1 MGLNINNMYTATLIN
16 KEELPD
22 GRLQVTVSYS
32 DGVDTQTE
40 TFIPQDKQG
49 YFHRTK
55 QVAES
60 LTTAK
65 LLKTEDNVGKEIV
78 VTPVVDTRTADEKA
92 QALWLETYYRLE
104 RLELLA
110 SKAFLTDTNLTALTK
125 KIADTK
131 TFLDANIKAEYLD
144 VI

>member
-1 MGLNINNMYTATLIN
+1 MYKAILTSK
-16 KEELPD
+16 KELED
-22 GRLQVTVSYS
+22 GRLEVTVSYS
-32 DGVDTQTE
+32 DGVDTKTE

-49 YFHRTK
+49 YLHRTK

-78 VTPVVDTRTADEKA
+78 ATLAVDTRTADEKA

-104 RLELLA
+104 QLEKLNA
-110 SKAFLTDTNLTALTK
+110 KAFLTGSRLTALTN
-125 KIADTK
+125 KIATAK
-131 TFLDANIKAEYLD
+131 TFLDANIKVEYLD

>member
-1 MGLNINNMYTATLIN
+1 MYKAILTSK
-16 KEELPD
+16 KELED
-22 GRLQVTVSYS
+22 GRLEVTVSYS
-32 DGVDTQTE
+32 DGVDTKTE

-78 VTPVVDTRTADEKA
+78 AKPVADTRTADEKA

-104 RLELLA
+104 QLEKLNEK
-110 SKAFLTDTNLTALTK
+110 SFLTGERLTLLNK
-125 KIADTK
+125 KIAAAK
-131 TFLDANIKAEYLD
+131 TYLNANIKVEYLD

>member
-1 MGLNINNMYTATLIN
+1 MFTATLTS
-16 KEELPD
+16 KRELED
-22 GRLQVTVSYS
+22 GRLEVTVSYS

-40 TFIPQDKQG
+40 TFIPQDKRG
-49 YFHRTK
+49 YIDRTQ

-65 LLKTEDNVGKEIV
+65 ALKTEDNIGQVIV
-78 VTPVVDTRTADEKA
+78 TKPVVDTRTASEKA
-92 QALWLETYYRLE
+92 QATWLEAYYRLE

-110 SKAFLTDTNLTALTK
+110 TKAFLTGPRLTALNR
-125 KIADTK
+125 KISDAK
-131 TFLDANIKAEYLD
+131 TFLDANILVEYLD

>member
-1 MGLNINNMYTATLIN
+1 MYKAKL
-16 KEELPD
+16 KSKRELED
-22 GRLQVTVSYS
+22 GRLEVTVSYS
-32 DGVDTQTE
+32 DGVDTHTE

-49 YFHRTK
+49 YIHRTE

-65 LLKTEDNVGKEIV
+65 ILKTEDNVGKEIV
-78 VTPVVDTRTADEKA
+78 AKPVEDTRTADEKA
-92 QALWLETYYRLE
+92 QALWLEAYYRLE
-104 RLELLA
+104 KLEKIA
-110 SKAFLTDTNLTALTK
+110 SQAFLTDTKLTALTK

-131 TFLDANIKAEYLD
+131 TFLDANILVEYLD

>member
-1 MGLNINNMYTATLIN
+1 MYKAILASK
-16 KEELPD
+16 KELGD
-22 GRLQVTVSYS
+22 GRLEVTVSYS
-32 DGVDTQTE
+32 DGVDTKTE

-65 LLKTEDNVGKEIV
+65 ILKTEDNVGKEIV
-78 VTPVVDTRTADEKA
+78 ATPVVDTRTADEKA

-110 SKAFLTDTNLTALTK
+110 TKNFLTGAKLTALTR
-125 KIADTK
+125 KIDETK
-131 TFLDANIKAEYLD
+131 TFLDANILVEYLD

>member
-1 MGLNINNMYTATLIN
+1 MYKAILTSK
-16 KEELPD
+16 KELED
-22 GRLQVTVSYS
+22 GRLEVTVSYS
-32 DGVDTQTE
+32 DGVDTKTE

-65 LLKTEDNVGKEIV
+65 ILKTEDNVGKEIV
-78 VTPVVDTRTADEKA
+78 ATPVVDTRTADEKA

-104 RLELLA
+104 QLEKLNEK
-110 SKAFLTDTNLTALTK
+110 SFLTGARLTLLNK
-125 KIADTK
+125 KIATAK
-131 TFLDANIKAEYLD
+131 TFLDANIKVEYLD

>member
-1 MGLNINNMYTATLIN
+1 MYKAILTS
-16 KEELPD
+16 KRELED
-22 GRLQVTVSYS
+22 GRLEVTVSYS

-49 YFHRTK
+49 YFHRTQ

-78 VTPVVDTRTADEKA
+78 AKPVTDTRTADEKA

-104 RLELLA
+104 QLEKLNE
-110 SKAFLTDTNLTALTK
+110 KAFLTGARLTLLNK
-125 KIADTK
+125 KIADAK
-131 TFLDANIKAEYLD
+131 TFLDANIKVEYLD

>member
-1 MGLNINNMYTATLIN
+1 MYKAILTSK
-16 KEELPD
+16 KELED
-22 GRLQVTVSYS
+22 GRLEVTVSYS
-32 DGVDTQTE
+32 DGVDTKTE

-49 YFHRTK
+49 YLHHTK

-78 VTPVVDTRTADEKA
+78 APLAVDTRTADEKA
-92 QALWLETYYRLE
+92 QALWLEAYYRLE
-104 RLELLA
+104 RLEKLNEK
-110 SKAFLTDTNLTALTK
+110 SFLTGKRLTLLNK
-125 KIADTK
+125 KIAAAK
-131 TFLDANIKAEYLD
+131 TFLNANIKVEYLD

>member
-1 MGLNINNMYTATLIN
+1 MYKAILTS
-16 KEELPD
+16 KRELED
-22 GRLQVTVSYS
+22 GRLEVTVEYS

-49 YFHRTK
+49 YFHRTQ

-65 LLKTEDNVGKEIV
+65 ALKTEDNVGKEIV
-78 VTPVVDTRTADEKA
+78 AIPVADTRTVSEKA
-92 QALWLETYYRLE
+92 QALWLENYYRLE
-104 RLELLA
+104 QLEKLNA
-110 SKAFLTDTNLTALTK
+110 KAFLTGAKLSALNK

-131 TFLDANIKAEYLD
+131 TFLDANIKVEYLD

>member
-1 MGLNINNMYTATLIN
+1 MYKAILTSK
-16 KEELPD
+16 KELED
-22 GRLQVTVSYS
+22 GRLEVTVSYS
-32 DGVDTQTE
+32 DGVDTKTE

-49 YFHRTK
+49 YIHRTE

-65 LLKTEDNVGKEIV
+65 ILKTEDNVGKEIV
-78 VTPVVDTRTADEKA
+78 AKPVEDTRTADEKA
-92 QALWLETYYRLE
+92 QALWLEAYYRLE
-104 RLELLA
+104 KLEKIA
-110 SKAFLTDTNLTALTK
+110 SQAFLTDTKLTALTK

-131 TFLDANIKAEYLD
+131 TFLDANILVEYLD

>member
-1 MGLNINNMYTATLIN
+1 MYKAILTSK
-16 KEELPD
+16 KELED
-22 GRLQVTVSYS
+22 GRLEVTVSYS
-32 DGVDTQTE
+32 DGVDTKTE

-65 LLKTEDNVGKEIV
+65 LLKTEDNVEKEIV
-78 VTPVVDTRTADEKA
+78 VPLAVDTRTADEKA

-110 SKAFLTDTNLTALTK
+110 TKNFLTGAKLTALTR
-125 KIADTK
+125 KIDETK
-131 TFLDANIKAEYLD
+131 TFLDANILVEYLD